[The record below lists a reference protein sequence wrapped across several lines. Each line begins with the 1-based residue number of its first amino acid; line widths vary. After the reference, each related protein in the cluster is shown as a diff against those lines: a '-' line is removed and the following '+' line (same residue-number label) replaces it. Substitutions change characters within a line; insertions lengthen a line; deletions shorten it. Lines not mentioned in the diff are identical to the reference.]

1 MKKLMNYPA
10 ITLFLILPLLLLSG
24 CQPTVPACPPA
35 IGTPHYLT
43 VLPEA
48 LPTPDPGSAS
58 TPILMEIEGK
68 TIPVDK
74 VVEGPLCNDTWSGT
88 VYVTCNVQ
96 VYPWEEQPTFLK
108 NCNLSIT
115 PGTVVYVAYHS
126 DTAYYNGCS
135 CHTGEIAG
143 P

>member
-1 MKKLMNYPA
+1 MKRSLEIA
-10 ITLFLILPLLLLSG
+10 VILALVLLSA
-24 CQPTVPACPPA
+24 CQTTNAPACPTA
-35 IGTPHYLT
+35 VGTPRYLT
-43 VLPEA
+43 VPPEA
-48 LPTPDPGSAS
+48 LPTYAPESAS
-58 TPILMEIEGK
+58 TPVLMEIGGR
-68 TIPVDK
+68 TISIDK
-74 VVEGPLCNDTWSGT
+74 VVKGPLCNDTWSGT

-108 NCNLSIT
+108 NCNLAIA
-115 PGTVVYVAYHS
+115 PGTVVYVAYHN